1 MAEKQISY
9 TERDFLGIR
18 NELLRLTNTYYPDLI
33 QNANDASIYSV
44 FLDLN
49 AAVADN
55 LNFQIDR
62 TFQETV
68 LQFAQERSS
77 LYNLARTYGLKV
89 PGNRP
94 SVTVGDLSVIVPPL
108 GDKEDFKYLGLLR
121 AGSQFNGGGQIFE
134 LVDDCDFSS
143 P

>member
-1 MAEKQISY
+1 MAYTEDTKQISY

-18 NELLRLTNTYYPDLI
+18 NELIRLTNTYYPNLI
-33 QNANDASIYSV
+33 KNTNDGSIYSV

-55 LNFQIDR
+55 LNYQIDR
-62 TFQETV
+62 SLQETV

-77 LYNLARTYGLKV
+77 LYNIARTYGLKI

-94 SVTVGDLSVIVPPL
+94 SVALCDFSIIVPAF
-108 GDKEDFKYLGLLR
+108 GDKED
-121 AGSQFNGGGQIFE
+121 
-134 LVDDCDFSS
+134 
-143 P
+143 

>member
-1 MAEKQISY
+1 M
-9 TERDFLGIR
+9 
-18 NELLRLTNTYYPDLI
+18 
-33 QNANDASIYSV
+33 
-44 FLDLN
+44 DLN

-77 LYNLARTYGLKV
+77 LYNLARTYGLKI

-94 SVTVGDLSVIVPPL
+94 SVCLCDFSIVVPPF
-108 GDKEDFKYLGLLR
+108 GDKEDEIDSVALR
-121 AGSQFNGGGQIFE
+121 ALDGRNLGIFNLPNLYKVMDE
-134 LVDDCDFSS
+134 LIEKKGRTE
-143 P
+143 